1 MRSIEFSS
9 SAGRRQKATLRRSG
23 ACRQPCA
30 EDTCVRNDLGKLV
43 GMKLA
48 PGAAAVAMLM
58 GCSTTLADAG
68 STLEDTSWQLTEI
81 QSMDDTQG
89 TTAVPD
95 AQRYTVTFDGGVEGE
110 TRASFQIDCN
120 RGSGSW
126 LATPSK
132 SGASGQLTFG
142 PIATTQMA
150 CPPGSL
156 DQRVSTALAGVRTYL
171 IKDGRLH
178 LSLLADSGILT
189 WQPIG

>member
-1 MRSIEFSS
+1 
-9 SAGRRQKATLRRSG
+9 
-23 ACRQPCA
+23 
-30 EDTCVRNDLGKLV
+30 
-43 GMKLA
+43 MKLA

-68 STLEDTSWQLTEI
+68 STLENTSWQLTEI

-89 TTAVPD
+89 TTPVPD
-95 AQRYTVTFDGGVEGE
+95 AQRYTVTFDGGAEGE

-126 LATPSK
+126 LATPSQ
-132 SGASGQLTFG
+132 SGGSGQLTFG
-142 PIATTQMA
+142 PIAITQMA

-171 IKDGRLH
+171 IEDGRLH